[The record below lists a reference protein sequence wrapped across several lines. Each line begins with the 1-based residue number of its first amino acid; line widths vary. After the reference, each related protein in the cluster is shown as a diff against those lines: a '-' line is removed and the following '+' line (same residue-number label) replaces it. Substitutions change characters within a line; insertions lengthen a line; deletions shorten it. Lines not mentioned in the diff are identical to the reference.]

1 MTEPF
6 NQAKG
11 EHKQCIQI
19 LLSRFPHKLTRWE
32 LGFITDRRDRPWL
45 TDKEAD
51 RLAKIY
57 EVATADG

>member
-6 NQAKG
+6 NQAEG
-11 EHKQCIQI
+11 EHKQCIQR
-19 LLSRFPHKLTRWE
+19 LLALYPHKLTAWE
-32 LGFITDRRDRPWL
+32 LNFLSERRDRPWL

-57 EVATADG
+57 DVATASC